1 MSDDEDEATVAVAE
15 EARYRHL
22 DDDLRSLVG
31 GGFAYVQAEA
41 ELQKARAVYAV
52 GTVKWIALLAVLA
65 AVLAFFSLV
74 ALTVGTVVALAP
86 LIGAIWA
93 TLIVFAALLG
103 IGAICALLAVTQ
115 WKRMVAALSNPEG
128 EQ

>member
-1 MSDDEDEATVAVAE
+1 MSDYGDEPTVAVGE
-15 EARYRHL
+15 EARNRHL

-31 GGFAYVQAEA
+31 GGLAYVQAEA
-41 ELQKARAVYAV
+41 ELQKARAAYAV

-65 AVLAFFSLV
+65 AALAFFSLM
-74 ALTVGTVVALAP
+74 ALTVGMVVGLAP

-93 TLIVFAALLG
+93 TLVVFAALLG
-103 IGAICALLAVTQ
+103 IGTICALLAVAR
-115 WKRMVAALSNPEG
+115 WKRMIAALSNPEG

>member
-1 MSDDEDEATVAVAE
+1 MSDYGDEPTVAVGE
-15 EARYRHL
+15 EARNRHL

-31 GGFAYVQAEA
+31 GGLAYVQAEA

-65 AVLAFFSLV
+65 AVLAFFSLM
-74 ALTVGTVVALAP
+74 ALTVGMVVGLAP
-86 LIGAIWA
+86 LIGAIRA
-93 TLIVFAALLG
+93 TLVVFAALLG
-103 IGAICALLAVTQ
+103 IGAICALLAVAR
-115 WKRMVAALSNPEG
+115 WKRMIAALSNPEG

>member
-1 MSDDEDEATVAVAE
+1 MSDYEDEPTVAVGE
-15 EARYRHL
+15 EARHRHL

-31 GGFAYVQAEA
+31 DGFAYVRAEA
-41 ELQKARAVYAV
+41 ELQKARAVYALDRV
-52 GTVKWIALLAVLA
+52 RWIALLAVLA

-74 ALTVGTVVALAP
+74 ALTVGTVVGLAP

-93 TLIVFAALLG
+93 TLVVFAALLG
-103 IGAICALLAVTQ
+103 VGAICAMLAVSL

-128 EQ
+128 KQ

>member
-1 MSDDEDEATVAVAE
+1 MSDYGDEPTVAVGE
-15 EARYRHL
+15 EARNRHL

-31 GGFAYVQAEA
+31 GGLAYVQAEA

-65 AVLAFFSLV
+65 AALVFFSLM
-74 ALTVGTVVALAP
+74 ALTVGMVVGLAP
-86 LIGAIWA
+86 LIGAIRA
-93 TLIVFAALLG
+93 TLVVFAALLG
-103 IGAICALLAVTQ
+103 IGAICALLAVAR
-115 WKRMVAALSNPEG
+115 WKRMIAALSNPEG

>member
-1 MSDDEDEATVAVAE
+1 MSDYEDEPAVAAG
-15 EARYRHL
+15 EAARHRHL

-31 GGFAYVQAEA
+31 DGLAYVQAEA
-41 ELQKARAVYAV
+41 ELQKARAIYAV
-52 GTVKWIALLAVLA
+52 GRIKRIALLGAFA

-74 ALTVGTVVALAP
+74 ALTVGLVVGLAP

-93 TLIVFAALLG
+93 TLAVFAALLG
-103 IGAICALLAVTQ
+103 FGAICAAVAVGQ